1 MVGRLINTNIS
12 PEPALTYPTNCP
24 SRKGAKYVLRAQG
37 WKCHLLD
44 LNLANPL
51 APGLPEVAHYLHLE
65 AQELGSDHVS
75 RPGIHTGDDQS
86 RLYRMAPSTPCR
98 SWPGARR

>member
-24 SRKGAKYVLRAQG
+24 SRKGAKCVLRAQAG
-37 WKCHLLD
+37 NAIFSISTSLTPWRP
-44 LNLANPL
+44 ASQ
-51 APGLPEVAHYLHLE
+51 VAHHLHLE

-75 RPGIHTGDDQS
+75 RPGIRTGDDQS